1 MCTKSGETDP
11 DPLICTTRA
20 DPDPF
25 MCTKSG
31 ETDPDPLICTTRAD
45 PDPFMCTKSD
55 KTLRAQRAKILDL
68 STVYREETDPFAR
81 AAREIF

>member
-31 ETDPDPLICTTRAD
+31 
-45 PDPFMCTKSD
+45 
-55 KTLRAQRAKILDL
+55 KTLRVQRAKILDL

-81 AAREIF
+81 AAREKMTFYGV